1 MSGRKPRRGAPRYRQ
16 AFPLL
21 HPLPDDMREWFRA
34 AGIPEATLEQMWP
47 FPTLPIDHPV
57 AHFLEDPGAA
67 LADPG
72 RIPTP
77 QDFAD
82 AETFLANAHAAS
94 ATDRALA
101 ADHPVV
107 RLLAD
112 PTAVVGAGTDRTQ
125 WPTADDLEAGAD
137 LLGGV
142 WAAWLAERAR
152 QVGGDWT
159 DPRSRQSADL
169 KAVQEWPAPF
179 PIGRDCL
186 EWDCRP
192 FGALRELMPFDGD
205 LHAAA
210 ILPQTV
216 NGKPYVWFVLA
227 KRVAVQ
233 TFAVNRPVPPG
244 TVARSQCMRL
254 PDQWAYAG
262 TLALTVDGKAR
273 ARCRATPWVRWLADK
288 TIREG
293 QARKGRWDS
302 DGRVWTP
309 ARMVELLLAFREDHG
324 PERPKLRTFLDYV
337 AAQGDFPPHESGK
350 NKWDRLSDEWRISWA
365 DLSGWVYP
373 DSKN

>member
-1 MSGRKPRRGAPRYRQ
+1 MGLWSDAEREQLRAEARELG
-16 AFPLL
+16 FDI
-21 HPLPDDMREWFRA
+21 PDAVFEPPTF
-34 AGIPEATLEQMWP
+34 
-47 FPTLPIDHPV
+47 TLPVDHPV

-72 RIPTP
+72 RMPSP

-112 PTAVVGAGTDRTQ
+112 PQAMVGVGKDRTQ

-137 LLGGV
+137 LLRRV

-159 DPRSRQSADL
+159 DPHSRQSSYL

-186 EWDCRP
+186 EWDCGP
-192 FGALRELMPFDGD
+192 FGALRELVPFDGD
-205 LHAAA
+205 LHAAV
-210 ILPQTV
+210 ILPETI
-216 NGKPYVWFVLA
+216 NGRPNVWFLLVEP
-227 KRVAVQ
+227 VPVY
-233 TFAVNRPVPPG
+233 TIAVNRPVSPG
-244 TVARSQCMRL
+244 IEARGERMEDL
-254 PDQWAYAG
+254 PDQWAYCG
-262 TLALTVDGKAR
+262 KLARTVDGKAR
-273 ARCRATPWVRWLADK
+273 ARCRATPWVRWLAGK
-288 TIREG
+288 TVREG
-293 QARKGRWDS
+293 QARMERWDM

-309 ARMVELLLAFREDHG
+309 GRMGEALLQFRMEHG
-324 PERPKLRTFLDYV
+324 PQAPKLHQFLSFL
-337 AAQGDFPPHESGK
+337 AERSDFPHHESGK